1 MDLYKLLN
9 TLPAETLSSNS
20 NTIIWVICTSWE
32 FWQLNF
38 SPLWESILD
47 NPHTKENFKYHCVH
61 SPCCCFFFR
70 FINWKFE
77 FLDYEC
83 NSHGTSLLA
92 TNFLWACSNW
102 NKLSFGGLHFNK
114 RNRKFLVVLC
124 LVFFSP
130 TIERTNLSSL
140 FYMKQSLMVCW
151 YKYRTDRDS
160 VFRSS
165 GPHWKFNHCLCNTEA
180 LYFLN
185 PREFISYYA
194 FLCVSPHIH
203 SPLCRG
209 CE

>member
-1 MDLYKLLN
+1 M
-9 TLPAETLSSNS
+9 
-20 NTIIWVICTSWE
+20 
-32 FWQLNF
+32 F
-38 SPLWESILD
+38 
-47 NPHTKENFKYHCVH
+47 
-61 SPCCCFFFR
+61 
-70 FINWKFE
+70 
-77 FLDYEC
+77 
-83 NSHGTSLLA
+83 
-92 TNFLWACSNW
+92 
-102 NKLSFGGLHFNK
+102 
-114 RNRKFLVVLC
+114 LC

-130 TIERTNLSSL
+130 TIERPNLSSL

-194 FLCVSPHIH
+194 FLCFSPHIH

-209 CE
+209 CELLFVLLSHKLSLSIFPPTVEEAQYLWKHICFSLPSPACHLHVTAVGFHTCFSSLLSTYQIIQFPVILFHCCLRSFSLWAH